1 MMKSLRISCLALCAT
16 LLLFLQG
23 TVVSAQNTLDTKVQR
38 QVEAI
43 LGRLETERVSLKYK
57 IVLDSE
63 PPIHLEGSLTLE
75 GNCYLAV
82 GNGLEIYSDGS
93 TRWTV
98 DPAEKEVY
106 IENSDGIR
114 EVLQYRDSLTDF
126 SISELRYLDWSED
139 LSAFVFD
146 TAKLSPDWIVTDL
159 RD

>member
-1 MMKSLRISCLALCAT
+1 MRRTAIILLSLCLT
-16 LLLFLQG
+16 LLSG
-23 TVVSAQNTLDTKVQR
+23 SMGAQNR
-38 QVEAI
+38 QIDSNALLEEL
-43 LGRLETERVSLKYK
+43 LGRL
-57 IVLDSE
+57 DSQRARIGYSCTIDNGT
-63 PPIHLEGSLTLE
+63 PVRLSGIILLQ
-75 GNCYLAV
+75 GNCYYAE
-82 GNGLEIYSDGS
+82 GNGLKIYCNGP

-98 DPAEKEVY
+98 DEEEMEVY

-146 TAKLSPDWIVTDL
+146 TAKLSQDWIVTDL

>member
-1 MMKSLRISCLALCAT
+1 MRSTAIIFLSLCLAL
-16 LLLFLQG
+16 LPG
-23 TVVSAQNTLDTKVQR
+23 SMGAQNR
-38 QVEAI
+38 QIDSNALLEEL
-43 LGRLETERVSLKYK
+43 LGRL
-57 IVLDSE
+57 DSQRARIGYSCTIDNGT
-63 PPIHLEGSLTLE
+63 PVRLSGIILLQ
-75 GNCYLAV
+75 GNCYYAE
-82 GNGLEIYSDGS
+82 GNGLKLYCNGP

-98 DPAEKEVY
+98 DEEEKEVY

-139 LSAFVFD
+139 LSSFVFD

>member
-1 MMKSLRISCLALCAT
+1 MQRTAIIFLSLCLAL
-16 LLLFLQG
+16 LPG
-23 TVVSAQNTLDTKVQR
+23 SMGAQNR
-38 QVEAI
+38 QIDSNALLEEL
-43 LGRLETERVSLKYK
+43 LGRL
-57 IVLDSE
+57 DSQRARIGYSCTIDNGT
-63 PPIHLEGSLTLE
+63 PVRLSGIILLQ
-75 GNCYLAV
+75 GNCYYAE
-82 GNGLEIYSDGS
+82 GNGLKLYCNGP

-98 DPAEKEVY
+98 DEEEKEVY

>member
-1 MMKSLRISCLALCAT
+1 MRRTAIILLSLCLAL
-16 LLLFLQG
+16 LPG
-23 TVVSAQNTLDTKVQR
+23 SMGAQNR
-38 QVEAI
+38 QIDSNALLEEL
-43 LGRLETERVSLKYK
+43 LGRL
-57 IVLDSE
+57 DSQRARIGYSCTIDNGT
-63 PPIHLEGSLTLE
+63 PVRLSGIILLQ
-75 GNCYLAV
+75 GNCYYAE
-82 GNGLEIYSDGS
+82 GNGLKLYCNGP

-98 DPAEKEVY
+98 DEEEKEVY

-146 TAKLSPDWIVTDL
+146 TAKLSRDWIVTDL

>member
-1 MMKSLRISCLALCAT
+1 MRRTAIILLSLCLT
-16 LLLFLQG
+16 LLSG
-23 TVVSAQNTLDTKVQR
+23 SMGAQNR
-38 QVEAI
+38 QIDSNALLEEL
-43 LGRLETERVSLKYK
+43 LGRLYSQRARIGYSCTIDNGTPVRLSGIIL
-57 IVLDSE
+57 LQ
-63 PPIHLEGSLTLE
+63 
-75 GNCYLAV
+75 GNCYYAE
-82 GNGLEIYSDGS
+82 GNGLKLYCNGP

-98 DPAEKEVY
+98 DEEEKEVY

>member
-1 MMKSLRISCLALCAT
+1 MRRTAIIFLSLCLAL
-16 LLLFLQG
+16 LPG
-23 TVVSAQNTLDTKVQR
+23 SMGAQNR
-38 QVEAI
+38 QIDSNALLEEL
-43 LGRLETERVSLKYK
+43 LGRL
-57 IVLDSE
+57 DSQRARIGYSCTIDNGT
-63 PPIHLEGSLTLE
+63 PVRLSGIILLQ
-75 GNCYLAV
+75 GNCYYAE
-82 GNGLEIYSDGS
+82 GNGLKIYCNGP

-98 DPAEKEVY
+98 DEEEMEVY

>member
-1 MMKSLRISCLALCAT
+1 MRRTAIIFLSLCLAL
-16 LLLFLQG
+16 LPG
-23 TVVSAQNTLDTKVQR
+23 SMGAQNR
-38 QVEAI
+38 QIDSNALLEEL
-43 LGRLETERVSLKYK
+43 LGRL
-57 IVLDSE
+57 DSQRARIGYSCTIDNGT
-63 PPIHLEGSLTLE
+63 PVRLSGIILLQ
-75 GNCYLAV
+75 GNCFYAE
-82 GNGLEIYSDGS
+82 GNGLKLYCNGP

-98 DPAEKEVY
+98 DEEEKEVY

>member
-1 MMKSLRISCLALCAT
+1 MRRTAIIFLSLCLAL
-16 LLLFLQG
+16 LPG
-23 TVVSAQNTLDTKVQR
+23 SMGAQNR
-38 QVEAI
+38 QIDSNALLEEL
-43 LGRLETERVSLKYK
+43 LGRL
-57 IVLDSE
+57 DSQRARIGYSCTIDNGT
-63 PPIHLEGSLTLE
+63 PVRLSGIILLQ
-75 GNCYLAV
+75 GNCYYAE
-82 GNGLEIYSDGS
+82 GNGLKIYCNGP

-98 DPAEKEVY
+98 DEDEKEVY

>member
-1 MMKSLRISCLALCAT
+1 MRRTAIIFLGLCLAL
-16 LLLFLQG
+16 LPG
-23 TVVSAQNTLDTKVQR
+23 SMGAQNR
-38 QVEAI
+38 QIDSNALLEEL
-43 LGRLETERVSLKYK
+43 LGRL
-57 IVLDSE
+57 DSQRARIGYSCTIDNGT
-63 PPIHLEGSLTLE
+63 PVRLSGIILLQ
-75 GNCYLAV
+75 GNCYYAE
-82 GNGLEIYSDGS
+82 GNGLKLYCNGP

-98 DPAEKEVY
+98 DEEEKEVY

-146 TAKLSPDWIVTDL
+146 TAKLSRDWIVTDL

>member
-1 MMKSLRISCLALCAT
+1 MRRTAIILLSLCLAL
-16 LLLFLQG
+16 LPG
-23 TVVSAQNTLDTKVQR
+23 SMGAQNR
-38 QVEAI
+38 QIDSNALLEEL
-43 LGRLETERVSLKYK
+43 LGRL
-57 IVLDSE
+57 DSQRARIGYSCTIDNGT
-63 PPIHLEGSLTLE
+63 PVRLSGIILLQ
-75 GNCYLAV
+75 GNCYYAE
-82 GNGLEIYSDGS
+82 GNGLKIYCNGP

-98 DPAEKEVY
+98 DEEEKEVY

-146 TAKLSPDWIVTDL
+146 TAKLSRDWIVTDL

>member
-1 MMKSLRISCLALCAT
+1 MRRTAIIFLSLCLAL
-16 LLLFLQG
+16 LPG
-23 TVVSAQNTLDTKVQR
+23 SMGAQNR
-38 QVEAI
+38 QIDSNALLEEL
-43 LGRLETERVSLKYK
+43 LGRL
-57 IVLDSE
+57 DSQRARIGYSCTIDNGT
-63 PPIHLEGSLTLE
+63 PVRLSGIILLQ
-75 GNCYLAV
+75 GNCYYAE
-82 GNGLEIYSDGS
+82 GNGLKIYCNGP

-98 DPAEKEVY
+98 DEEEKEVY

>member
-1 MMKSLRISCLALCAT
+1 MRRTAIIFLSLCLAL
-16 LLLFLQG
+16 LPG
-23 TVVSAQNTLDTKVQR
+23 SMGAQNR
-38 QVEAI
+38 QIDSNALLEEL
-43 LGRLETERVSLKYK
+43 LGRL
-57 IVLDSE
+57 DSQRARIGYSCTIDNGT
-63 PPIHLEGSLTLE
+63 PVRLSGIILLQ
-75 GNCYLAV
+75 GNCYYAE
-82 GNGLEIYSDGS
+82 GNGLKLYCNGP

-98 DPAEKEVY
+98 DEEEKEVY

-146 TAKLSPDWIVTDL
+146 TAKLSRDWIVTDL

>member
-1 MMKSLRISCLALCAT
+1 MRRTAIIFLSLCLAL
-16 LLLFLQG
+16 LPG
-23 TVVSAQNTLDTKVQR
+23 SMGAQNR
-38 QVEAI
+38 QIDSNALLEEL
-43 LGRLETERVSLKYK
+43 LGRL
-57 IVLDSE
+57 DSQRARIGYSCTIDNGT
-63 PPIHLEGSLTLE
+63 PVRLSGIILLQ
-75 GNCYLAV
+75 GNCYYAE
-82 GNGLEIYSDGS
+82 GNGLKLYCNGP

-98 DPAEKEVY
+98 DEDEKEVY

>member
-1 MMKSLRISCLALCAT
+1 MRRTAIILLSLCLAL
-16 LLLFLQG
+16 LPG
-23 TVVSAQNTLDTKVQR
+23 SMGAQNR
-38 QVEAI
+38 QIDSNALLEEL
-43 LGRLETERVSLKYK
+43 LGRL
-57 IVLDSE
+57 DSQRARIGYSCTIDNGT
-63 PPIHLEGSLTLE
+63 PVRLSGIILLQ
-75 GNCYLAV
+75 GNCYYAE
-82 GNGLEIYSDGS
+82 GNGLKIYCNGPN
-93 TRWTV
+93 RWTV
-98 DPAEKEVY
+98 DEEEKEVY

>member
-1 MMKSLRISCLALCAT
+1 MRRTAIIFLSLCLAL
-16 LLLFLQG
+16 LPG
-23 TVVSAQNTLDTKVQR
+23 SMGAQNR
-38 QVEAI
+38 QIDSNALLEEL
-43 LGRLETERVSLKYK
+43 LGRL
-57 IVLDSE
+57 DSQRARIGYSCTIDNGT
-63 PPIHLEGSLTLE
+63 PVRLSGIILLQ
-75 GNCYLAV
+75 GNCYYAE
-82 GNGLEIYSDGS
+82 GNGLKLYCNGP

-98 DPAEKEVY
+98 DEEEKEVY

-146 TAKLSPDWIVTDL
+146 TVKLSPDWIVTDL

>member
-1 MMKSLRISCLALCAT
+1 MRRTAIIFLSLCLAL
-16 LLLFLQG
+16 LPG
-23 TVVSAQNTLDTKVQR
+23 SMGAQNR
-38 QVEAI
+38 QIDSNALLEEL
-43 LGRLETERVSLKYK
+43 LGRL
-57 IVLDSE
+57 DSQRARIGYSCTIDNGT
-63 PPIHLEGSLTLE
+63 PVRLSGIILLQ
-75 GNCYLAV
+75 GNCYYAE
-82 GNGLEIYSDGS
+82 GNGLKLYCNGP

-98 DPAEKEVY
+98 DEEEMEVY

>member
-1 MMKSLRISCLALCAT
+1 MRRTAIIFLSLCLAL
-16 LLLFLQG
+16 LPG
-23 TVVSAQNTLDTKVQR
+23 SMGAQNR
-38 QVEAI
+38 QIDSNALLEEL
-43 LGRLETERVSLKYK
+43 LGRL
-57 IVLDSE
+57 DSQRARIGYSCTIDNGT
-63 PPIHLEGSLTLE
+63 PVRLSGIILLQ
-75 GNCYLAV
+75 GNCYYAE
-82 GNGLEIYSDGS
+82 GNGLKLYCNGP

-98 DPAEKEVY
+98 DEEEKEVY

>member
-1 MMKSLRISCLALCAT
+1 MRRTAIIFLSLCLAL
-16 LLLFLQG
+16 LPG
-23 TVVSAQNTLDTKVQR
+23 SMGAQNR
-38 QVEAI
+38 QIDSNALLEEL
-43 LGRLETERVSLKYK
+43 LGRL
-57 IVLDSE
+57 DSQRARIGYSCTIDNGT
-63 PPIHLEGSLTLE
+63 PVRLLGIILLQ
-75 GNCYLAV
+75 GNCYYAE
-82 GNGLEIYSDGS
+82 GNGLKLYCNGP

-98 DPAEKEVY
+98 DEEEKEVY

>member
-1 MMKSLRISCLALCAT
+1 MRRTAIIFLSLCLAL
-16 LLLFLQG
+16 LPG
-23 TVVSAQNTLDTKVQR
+23 SMGAQNR
-38 QVEAI
+38 QIDSNALLEEL
-43 LGRLETERVSLKYK
+43 LGRLDSQRAK
-57 IVLDSE
+57 IGYSCTIDNGTPVRLSG
-63 PPIHLEGSLTLE
+63 IILLQ
-75 GNCYLAV
+75 GNCYYAE
-82 GNGLEIYSDGS
+82 GNGLKLYCNGP

-98 DPAEKEVY
+98 DEEEKEVY

>member
-1 MMKSLRISCLALCAT
+1 MRRTAIILLSLCLAL
-16 LLLFLQG
+16 LPG
-23 TVVSAQNTLDTKVQR
+23 SMGAQNR
-38 QVEAI
+38 QIDSNALLEEL
-43 LGRLETERVSLKYK
+43 LGRL
-57 IVLDSE
+57 DSQRARIGYSCTIDNGT
-63 PPIHLEGSLTLE
+63 PVRLSGIILLQ
-75 GNCYLAV
+75 GNCYYAE
-82 GNGLEIYSDGS
+82 GNGLKIYCNGP

-98 DPAEKEVY
+98 DEEEKEVY

-146 TAKLSPDWIVTDL
+146 TAKLSQDWIVTDL

>member
-1 MMKSLRISCLALCAT
+1 MRRTAIIFLSLCLAL
-16 LLLFLQG
+16 LPG
-23 TVVSAQNTLDTKVQR
+23 SMGAQNR
-38 QVEAI
+38 QIDSNALLEEL
-43 LGRLETERVSLKYK
+43 LGRL
-57 IVLDSE
+57 DSQRARIGYSCTIDNVT
-63 PPIHLEGSLTLE
+63 PVRLSGIILLQ
-75 GNCYLAV
+75 GNCYYAE
-82 GNGLEIYSDGS
+82 GNGLKLYCNGP

-98 DPAEKEVY
+98 DEDEKEVY

>member
-1 MMKSLRISCLALCAT
+1 MRRTAIILLSLCLT
-16 LLLFLQG
+16 LLSG
-23 TVVSAQNTLDTKVQR
+23 SMGAQNR
-38 QVEAI
+38 QIDSNALLEEL
-43 LGRLETERVSLKYK
+43 LGRL
-57 IVLDSE
+57 DSQRARIGYSCTIDNGK
-63 PPIHLEGSLTLE
+63 PVRLSGIILLQ
-75 GNCYLAV
+75 GNCYYAE
-82 GNGLEIYSDGS
+82 GNGLKIYCNGP

-98 DPAEKEVY
+98 DEEEMEVY

>member
-1 MMKSLRISCLALCAT
+1 M
-16 LLLFLQG
+16 
-23 TVVSAQNTLDTKVQR
+23 
-38 QVEAI
+38 
-43 LGRLETERVSLKYK
+43 LKIY
-57 IVLDSE
+57 
-63 PPIHLEGSLTLE
+63 
-75 GNCYLAV
+75 C
-82 GNGLEIYSDGS
+82 NGP

-98 DPAEKEVY
+98 DEEEMEVY